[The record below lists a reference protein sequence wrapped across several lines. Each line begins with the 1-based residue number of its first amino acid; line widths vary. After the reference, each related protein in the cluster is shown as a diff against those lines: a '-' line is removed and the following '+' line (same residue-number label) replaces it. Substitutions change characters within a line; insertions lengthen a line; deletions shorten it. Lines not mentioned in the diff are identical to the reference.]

1 MLARILG
8 STTHLTS
15 VDLSM
20 NNLSAGLD
28 CLADGIIANDRIVCL
43 KLKNNNIDGR
53 QMQEVLSSLVMN
65 HPSLTSIDL
74 GNTDNIQNRNRIYD
88 EGINGLL
95 DGLIKSEYS
104 LISELHLQSAFI
116 TSDGLSRLHMITR
129 NTDL

>member
-28 CLADGIIANDRIVCL
+28 CLADGIIANDRIVCF

-53 QMQEVLSSLVMN
+53 QM
-65 HPSLTSIDL
+65 
-74 GNTDNIQNRNRIYD
+74 
-88 EGINGLL
+88 
-95 DGLIKSEYS
+95 
-104 LISELHLQSAFI
+104 
-116 TSDGLSRLHMITR
+116 
-129 NTDL
+129 